1 MWLEDDEYLYSGP
14 DPDETEE
21 FIDSM
26 IQLADS
32 YPHDDKWRGA
42 VLTIGAYQAG
52 YCTRTGAAA

>member
-1 MWLEDDEYLYSGP
+1 MWLEDDEYLYDGEE
-14 DPDETEE
+14 ETEE

-42 VLTIGAYQAG
+42 VLTIGAYQAK
-52 YCTRTGAAA
+52 RI